1 MEKWE
6 AAQLG
11 KPTGVQAFHPGLS
24 AHPEPTNPPKLCP
37 ETPTISVTRPETEKA
52 GQCYCI
58 YGPGRRTDPRD
69 KKASRGGEE
78 GQRRDTTRAEQ
89 GQGKGGSSR
98 GEEEATRAR
107 PNPEGGRREP
117 ADGGGRRTAG
127 GGGGRRTADG
137 RTDGR
142 TDRRTDG
149 RTDGRHPRGR
159 PPKPDEPFLPNTQGH
174 DIPMS
179 CSL

>member
-52 GQCYCI
+52 AQCYCI

-69 KKASRGGEE
+69 KKASRAEE
-78 GQRRDTTRAEQ
+78 GQRRDRSIDVHL
-89 GQGKGGSSR
+89 KG
-98 GEEEATRAR
+98 AYV
-107 PNPEGGRREP
+107 
-117 ADGGGRRTAG
+117 
-127 GGGGRRTADG
+127 
-137 RTDGR
+137 
-142 TDRRTDG
+142 
-149 RTDGRHPRGR
+149 HP
-159 PPKPDEPFLPNTQGH
+159 KVSAYMH
-174 DIPMS
+174 
-179 CSL
+179 